1 MVLLSLL
8 LSWQYPMTD
17 QLFLSQA
24 VKLVSSKGFQ
34 KRQKIFPPRDHGP
47 EQDTEQHLF
56 PGSKQFT
63 FSRAN
68 ESFEIPAVISR
79 KDSKIR
85 TGNWDPTAHASK
97 LHSAGVHH
105 SATGIT
111 VPTQGRA
118 APNASGLRAAVKMQ
132 SFPSLYPYL
141 GRSSWPGA
149 KEALLGTDSLW
160 KPTRCSSFR
169 QVSSHAH
176 LFPGRIQRSAPPLP
190 RGLLGRASAS
200 HGR

>member
-1 MVLLSLL
+1 MDPSRIRNSTCFRVPSNLLSAGLMRAL
-8 LSWQYPMTD
+8 RSLQ
-17 QLFLSQA
+17 
-24 VKLVSSKGFQ
+24 SS
-34 KRQKIFPPRDHGP
+34 P
-47 EQDTEQHLF
+47 E
-56 PGSKQFT
+56 
-63 FSRAN
+63 
-68 ESFEIPAVISR
+68 
-79 KDSKIR
+79 R
-85 TGNWDPTAHASK
+85 TQRYATAHASK